1 MTSPRKRGLLA
12 GLSAVAAA
20 ALLVIGGGSAAQA
33 APIVDLDPDAT
44 ATLNIHKFEQG
55 DVLGVEANGLEQ
67 TVDMEPMG
75 GITFTA
81 KQVPGIDLSTN
92 AGWEAAANLT
102 LAQAQ
107 ADTAAVAGTS
117 ATTDGTGLAQ
127 LSGLPL
133 GLYLVTETGYPA
145 GVTPSDPFLITLPLT
160 HPTNTSE
167 WLYDVHVYPKN
178 STTGITK
185 TVEDADSV
193 KLGDTVTWT
202 INGDIPKVAEL
213 SGYRIVDPLD
223 SKLEYVSP
231 ARVSLTGG
239 GTLETGDYS
248 IDYFA
253 ATNSVSVT
261 LTDTGLA
268 KLAAAWQ
275 ADATAQVQVEIDTKV
290 IASGEIANH
299 AVLYPNE
306 HSFTW
311 DPNDP
316 GYQPPCAE
324 GETENCTPP
333 GEPGGPVPSDPV
345 ETRFGGFTILK
356 QDAKDTTKTLE
367 GATFRVFTSRAAAEA
382 FAADPSAGG
391 FVTITTG
398 TGASAVEQSEF
409 VSDADGLAAIDGLRY
424 SNFAD
429 GEEVAEGDAGY
440 QSYWLLETVAP
451 AGFELLAEPIEF
463 TVTDQA
469 TEITLPVKNVPHN
482 AGFELPLT
490 GGAGTTVLTVLGLL
504 LLAGGVTAAMLSRRK
519 TGQQS

>member
-20 ALLVIGGGSAAQA
+20 TLLVIGGGSAAQA

-67 TVDMEPMG
+67 TVDMDPMG

-81 KQVPGIDLSTN
+81 KQVPGIDLTTN
-92 AGWEAAANLT
+92 AGWEAAAALS
-102 LAQAQ
+102 LAEAQAN
-107 ADTAAVAGTS
+107 TAAVTGTT
-117 ATTDGTGLAQ
+117 ATTDGDGLARFA
-127 LSGLPL
+127 GLPL

-145 GVTPSDPFLITLPLT
+145 GVTPADPFLITLPLT

-185 TVEDADSV
+185 TVEDADDI

-202 INGDIPKVAEL
+202 VNGDIPRVEAL

-239 GTLETGDYS
+239 GALAAGDYNVEF
-248 IDYFA
+248 YA

-261 LTDTGLA
+261 FTDSGLA

-290 IASGEIANH
+290 IASGEIENH
-299 AVLYPNE
+299 AILYPNE
-306 HSFTW
+306 HSFAW

-316 GYQPPCAE
+316 NYDPDNPP
-324 GETENCTPP
+324 GP

-345 ETRFGGFTILK
+345 ETRFGGVTILK
-356 QDAKDTTKTLE
+356 QDAKDTSVELA

-382 FAADPSAGG
+382 FASDPSVGG

-398 TGASAVEQSEF
+398 TGASAVSQSEF

-424 SNFAD
+424 SNFAN
-429 GEEVAEGDAGY
+429 GAEVAVGDVGY

-451 AGFELLAEPIEF
+451 AGYELLAEPIEF

-469 TEITLPVKNVPHN
+469 TEVTLPVKNVPHN

-519 TGQQS
+519 THQQH